1 MRTPVEEDPRAE
13 ARRLRVEPGL
23 SLSHLMKHFG
33 VGSATLTD
41 WLWGI
46 DPPGWTRRPNAKDD
60 LRERAL
66 ELRAQGWS
74 VNDLAIE
81 LGVAK
86 STAHAWVKHLP
97 LDRDTERA
105 RRKQEHAA
113 LMAAGRWD
121 AKRRERD
128 RRQAEVH
135 AAAAEAVGEL
145 SDRDVL
151 LIGAAIYWCEG
162 AKSKPW
168 RRLDRL
174 TFINSDPGLISLFL
188 RFLAVCGREAESVS
202 YRVHIHETA
211 DAEAAVEWW
220 ATRLQVPASAFQ
232 PPTIK
237 RHAPATR
244 RANIGGDYHG
254 CLAVSVS
261 RSRELYWR
269 VEGVMA
275 ALTRLT

>member
-1 MRTPVEEDPRAE
+1 
-13 ARRLRVEPGL
+13 
-23 SLSHLMKHFG
+23 MKHFG

-41 WLWGI
+41 WLRGI
-46 DPPGWTRRPNAKDD
+46 EPPAWTRRPNAKDD
-60 LRERAL
+60 LRGRAL
-66 ELRAQGWS
+66 ALRAQGWS

-81 LGVAK
+81 VGVAK
-86 STAHAWVKHLP
+86 STVHAWVKHIP

-113 LMAAGRWD
+113 VMAAGRWD
-121 AKRRERD
+121 AKRAERD
-128 RRQAEVH
+128 HRQGEVH
-135 AAAAEAVGEL
+135 AEAGAAVGRL
-145 SDRDVL
+145 SDRDL
-151 LIGAAIYWCEG
+151 LILGAAVYWCEG

-174 TFINSDPGLISLFL
+174 TFINSDPGLVSLFL
-188 RFLAVCGREAESVS
+188 RFLAVCGRGAESLA

-220 ATRLQVPASAFQ
+220 AAELGVPRELFQ
-232 PPTIK
+232 RPTIK
-237 RHAPATR
+237 RHSPATR
-244 RANIGGDYHG
+244 RANVGSDYHG
-254 CLAVSVS
+254 CLAVSVP